1 MRKTD
6 PPIRSSLLSSIG
18 GFSASAAAESP
29 RLFRCPVF
37 GRSKRR
43 PSPATQ
49 SSAFSF
55 DHLVGAAST
64 STLYVTCQRKY
75 GPNNSVGC
83 TGNKLRHDAQ
93 VDAKLR
99 TKYRQDEKDTYQERQ
114 SVWLQPGERHC
125 QSIWK

>member
-1 MRKTD
+1 MAPR
-6 PPIRSSLLSSIG
+6 SLLVSD
-18 GFSASAAAESP
+18 
-29 RLFRCPVF
+29 
-37 GRSKRR
+37 
-43 PSPATQ
+43 Q
-49 SSAFSF
+49 SAFWHSDAARGPSAPSF

-64 STLYVTCQRKY
+64 STLHVSCQRKY